1 MLGAAFAQLPA
12 SLALAA
18 VAVLLF
24 GLVPQAAAPGA
35 WTAVG
40 LVVAIALFGQVLQV
54 SHWVLDISPF
64 TQTPRLPGGT
74 VTAEPLLWLC
84 LAALAFA
91 VTGLI
96 GLRRRDIG

>member
-24 GLVPQAAAPGA
+24 GLVPRAAGPGA

-40 LVVAIALFGQVLQV
+40 LVVVIALFGQVLQV
-54 SHWVLDISPF
+54 SHWVLDLSPF

-84 LAALAFA
+84 LAALAFG
-91 VTGLI
+91 VTGLF